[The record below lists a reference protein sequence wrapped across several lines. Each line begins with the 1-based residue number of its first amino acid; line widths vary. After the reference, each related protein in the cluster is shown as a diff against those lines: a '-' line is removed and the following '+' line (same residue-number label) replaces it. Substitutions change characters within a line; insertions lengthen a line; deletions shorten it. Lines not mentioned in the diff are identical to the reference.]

1 MEEVGFETKAKKF
14 GIDSFT
20 LKIIAVVSMVIDHYA
35 AIVYPMS
42 YGGSF
47 ANMPPSSMQ
56 IYMLLRMVGRIAF
69 PIFAYLIAEGFIK
82 TKNAKNYAKRLFI
95 FALISTPAYNIAFG
109 QTFIYTK
116 KFLISFIFGNVM
128 WTFFFS
134 IIMLYIIKKIQDKGL
149 NVVVKIILII
159 ATFAI
164 FYFIGSFTMCDRK
177 GLGIL
182 TVGAFYLFR
191 KNKPLQ
197 FVAGAIPLYY
207 QNIVSCIAFIP
218 LAFYNG
224 KRGKDY
230 RYFFYTFY
238 PAHLFIFALIRFA
251 QYGVGTF
258 IK

>member
-134 IIMLYIIKKIQDKGL
+134 IIMLYIIKKIEEKRL

-164 FYFIGSFTMCDRK
+164 FYFIGNFTMCDRK

-230 RYFFYTFY
+230 RYFFYTLY